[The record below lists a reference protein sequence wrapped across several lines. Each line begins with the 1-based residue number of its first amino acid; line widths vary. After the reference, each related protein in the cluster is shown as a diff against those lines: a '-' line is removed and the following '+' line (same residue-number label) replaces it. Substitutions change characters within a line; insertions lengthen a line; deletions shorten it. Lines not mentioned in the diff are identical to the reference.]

1 MPELNEIDYRV
12 LIDRLITD
20 FPPAKRLFPVSI
32 RLGLWILLEAAILAL
47 AVQLNRSL
55 DFDAVVQ
62 FDNYGLGAAGF
73 IFISVAAAWIAL
85 RNSIPGRES
94 GAVELIMLAF
104 GIIAAASMVR
114 FELPTQE
121 LLSS

>member
-32 RLGLWILLEAAILAL
+32 RLGLWILIEAAILAL
-47 AVQLNRSL
+47 AVQLKTTLHFEAAVKL
-55 DFDAVVQ
+55 D
-62 FDNYGLGAAGF
+62 NHGLGATGF
-73 IFISVAAAWIAL
+73 IFISVTAAWIAL

-104 GIIAAASMVR
+104 GIIAAASM
-114 FELPTQE
+114 
-121 LLSS
+121 